1 MLESISKR
9 APAVKAIVDL
19 SLREVKNW
27 RTVSLPLPKRVAL
40 WSRGF
45 LSESGQ
51 LYDFANTSKAELF
64 LTDFERFSFTRQINK
79 EYRWITANK
88 LLTWICLQSY
98 SRRIVP
104 VFVAYDRGR
113 VLFRHHE
120 FLPTCDKLGIVD
132 ALRRLPGPLV
142 VKPLTG
148 SGGVGVHFYEFRD
161 GVDYVDGA
169 MRTDGRLLQQLNE
182 KQQFIVCPRIEQAEY
197 ARNIFPG
204 AINTIRLLTMYDD
217 EQGAAFLACAV
228 HRFGTKMSA
237 PVDNWGKGG
246 LSVAIDTASGV
257 MGSGRRFAFDRAS
270 SPWHSAHPETGIAIE
285 GVPVPGWA
293 TVKDEILQLASAV
306 PFLPYVGWDVVLADD
321 GLWILEANTRTD
333 VNLLQVHGP
342 LLTDPRIVGFYR
354 RHGVL
359 HGRRGRLPTPEVCCP
374 ETQR

>member
-1 MLESISKR
+1 LKTI
-9 APAVKAIVDL
+9 AAL

-27 RTVSLPLPKRVAL
+27 RLVRLPLPKRVAL

-45 LSESGQ
+45 LSESGH
-51 LYDFANTSKAELF
+51 LYDLADTSKAKFF
-64 LTDFERFSFTRQINK
+64 LTDFERFSLTGQINK
-79 EYRWITANK
+79 EYRWVATNK
-88 LLTWICLQSY
+88 VLTWVCLQNC

-113 VLFRHHE
+113 VLFRGHE
-120 FLPTCDKLGIVD
+120 SLPTCGKFGIID
-132 ALRRLPGPLV
+132 ALRSLPGPLV
-142 VKPLTG
+142 VKPLAG
-148 SGGVGVHFYEFRD
+148 SGGVGVHFYEFRG
-161 GVDYVDGA
+161 GVDYLDGA
-169 MRTDGRLLQQLNE
+169 TPTDGRLLQQLNE

-204 AINTIRLLTMYDD
+204 ATNTIRLLTMYDD

-257 MGSGRRFAFDRAS
+257 MSRGRRFAFQTS

-285 GVPVPGWA
+285 GVAVPGWA
-293 TVKDEILQLASAV
+293 AIKDEVLQLASAI

-321 GLWILEANTRTD
+321 GIWILEANTRTD

-342 LLTDPRIVGFYR
+342 LLTDPRVVDFYR

-359 HGRRGRLPTPEVCCP
+359 RGRRGRRGRLPTPEVCCP
-374 ETQR
+374 ETPR